1 MLHAVLINGSFQD
14 SVTLMLVSRDLSALP
29 QVNRVSVMM
38 GTPANKDVFR
48 ETGMWHAALAA
59 ATPNDLCIV
68 VDSENGDP
76 QVAGAMAEQVKSR
89 LAELAHELD
98 ERRRHRLGADCRA
111 FLSPRLHPEP
121 ARRSRRTLVCPF
133 RRSPDRSWLNGGP

>member
-48 ETGMWHAALAA
+48 
-59 ATPNDLCIV
+59 
-68 VDSENGDP
+68 
-76 QVAGAMAEQVKSR
+76 
-89 LAELAHELD
+89 
-98 ERRRHRLGADCRA
+98 
-111 FLSPRLHPEP
+111 
-121 ARRSRRTLVCPF
+121 
-133 RRSPDRSWLNGGP
+133 